1 MARIEEDDIGEFI
14 FGCLV
19 FLVVAGFITAMITSI
34 YSGSSNSK
42 RTAEISSR
50 SDSYVILTAGKYT
63 NTYYTTRSTIEISEH
78 GACISFTD
86 NSTSKPVSACTQFT
100 IKAN

>member
-14 FGCLV
+14 FGCLL
-19 FLVVAGFITAMITSI
+19 FMIIGGFIITLVLSI
-34 YSGSSNSK
+34 SSGSSNSK
-42 RTAEISSR
+42 RIAEISSR
-50 SDSYVILTAGKYT
+50 SDSYIILTAGKYT
-63 NTYYTTRSTIEISEH
+63 NTYYTNRSTIEISEH

-86 NSTSKPVSACTQFT
+86 NSTIKPVAACTQFT